1 MKTARMSLL
10 VPLLMFAGASFAE
23 DSHAQKTETREVD
36 DFESLAVGHGIKA
49 KVKVGPKSVR
59 VEGPAELLSR
69 LRLVVKD
76 GQLTTEVERQG
87 VFGNN
92 FSGGKVRLY
101 VSTPH
106 LEGVDASG
114 GSHIEADI
122 AASDDFSAEASG
134 GAALTVRGVDA
145 DKVEVEASGGASV
158 NLEGRAKEL
167 DIEASGGA
175 VIKAMELKGVKS
187 LEVEA
192 SGGVHIEAD
201 PSESLSVD
209 ASGGTTVQC
218 VSRPPRTEVKGRGGT
233 RVVYLKD

>member
-87 VFGNN
+87 VFGHN

-101 VSTPH
+101 VSTPT

-114 GSHIEADI
+114 GSHVEAEV
-122 AASDDFSAEASG
+122 AASDDFSAEATG
-134 GAALTVRGVDA
+134 GAALTVRGVDTG
-145 DKVEVEASGGASV
+145 KVEVEASGGAVV
-158 NLEGRAKEL
+158 NLEGRAREL

-192 SGGVHIEAD
+192 SGGVRVEAD
-201 PSESLSVD
+201 PSERLSVD